1 MADEKDTRA
10 GAGRPG
16 AADAPGA
23 EPVPEHVTPAAAARK
38 VEHSAVVAH
47 PGSWR
52 QFRAILRKDIAME
65 LRTREMITSMGL
77 YTLLTMVVYFIALQ
91 SVLAQGGGTSAFDIR
106 PIAPGLLW
114 AAFIFMSLLGLN
126 RSFVHEKDQGALDAL
141 LLSPVD
147 RPVIYF
153 AKMIGN
159 LIFMLIVEVLAIPVF
174 YFLFLQTQKVNAD
187 IGMLLLAFFGGSL
200 GIAGL
205 GTLLATL
212 TVNTKGQDFLL
223 TVLMVPLM
231 FPLLFGAVSASN
243 IALLDPVAGASQYW
257 GAMAFVAGFDAIM
270 LLAAF
275 GLYEFVIGA

>member
-1 MADEKDTRA
+1 MPDNT
-10 GAGRPG
+10 
-16 AADAPGA
+16 
-23 EPVPEHVTPAAAARK
+23 PEHVDPARAADLAAHLPVAAR
-38 VEHSAVVAH
+38 
-47 PGSWR
+47 PTSWR
-52 QFRAILRKDIAME
+52 QFKAILRKDIAME

-91 SVLAQGGGTSAFDIR
+91 NVLPQGGGSSAFEVA

-126 RSFVHEKDQGALDAL
+126 RSFVHEKDQGVIDAL

-159 LIFMLIVEVLAIPVF
+159 LIFILVVEVLAVPVF
-174 YFLFLQTQKVNAD
+174 YFLFLQNATGLD
-187 IGMLLLAFFGGSL
+187 ANLWMLALALLGGSI

-212 TVNTKGQDFLL
+212 TVNTNGQDFLL
-223 TVLMVPLM
+223 TVLMVPTM
-231 FPLLFGAVSASN
+231 FPLLYGAVTASTV
-243 IALLDPVAGASQYW
+243 ALLYPVQQAGTYW
-257 GAMAFVAGFDAIM
+257 GAMGFVGGFDAIM

>member
-1 MADEKDTRA
+1 M
-10 GAGRPG
+10 P
-16 AADAPGA
+16 A
-23 EPVPEHVTPAAAARK
+23 EPSEHISPAAAADK
-38 VEHSAVVAH
+38 LEHATVVKK
-47 PGSWR
+47 PSSWR
-52 QFRAILRKDIAME
+52 QFSAILRKDISME
-65 LRTREMITSMGL
+65 LRTGEMVTSMGL

-91 SVLAQGGGTSAFDIR
+91 DVIAQGGGSSVFDIR

-126 RSFVHEKDQGALDAL
+126 RSFVHEKDQGVLEAL

-159 LIFMLIVEVLAIPVF
+159 LTFMLIVEIMAVPVF
-174 YFLFLQTQKVNAD
+174 WFLFLQQSKLDANL
-187 IGMLLLAFFGGSL
+187 GMLALALIGGSI

-231 FPLLFGAVSASN
+231 FPLLFGAVTASN
-243 IALLDPVAGASQYW
+243 IALLNPVLGATSFW
-257 GAMAFVAGFDAIM
+257 WSMAFVAGFDVIM

>member
-1 MADEKDTRA
+1 VA
-10 GAGRPG
+10 GANPEHISPAG
-16 AADAPGA
+16 AAGKLDHT
-23 EPVPEHVTPAAAARK
+23 PVVKNPTA
-38 VEHSAVVAH
+38 
-47 PGSWR
+47 WR
-52 QFRAILRKDIAME
+52 QFKAILRKDISME
-65 LRTREMITSMGL
+65 LRTREMVTSMGL

-91 SVLAQGGGTSAFDIR
+91 GVIAQGGGTSAFDIK

-126 RSFVHEKDQGALDAL
+126 RSFVHEKDQGVLDAL

-159 LIFMLIVEVLAIPVF
+159 LIFMLIVEVLAVPVF
-174 YFLFLQTQKVNAD
+174 YFLFLQGTTGLDANLW
-187 IGMLLLAFFGGSL
+187 MLGLALIGGSV

-223 TVLMVPLM
+223 TVLMVPTM
-231 FPLLFGAVSASN
+231 FPLLFGTVTASN
-243 IALLDPVAGASQYW
+243 IALLQASSAAGTYW
-257 GAMAFVAGFDAIM
+257 GAMAFVGGFDAIM

>member
-1 MADEKDTRA
+1 VAAETSEHITPVDAAGKLVHASVIKDPN
-10 GAGRPG
+10 G
-16 AADAPGA
+16 
-23 EPVPEHVTPAAAARK
+23 
-38 VEHSAVVAH
+38 
-47 PGSWR
+47 WR
-52 QFRAILRKDIAME
+52 QFKAILRKDIAME

-91 SVLAQGGGTSAFDIR
+91 DVIAQGGGSSTFDIR

-126 RSFVHEKDQGALDAL
+126 RSFVHEKDQGVLEAL

-159 LIFMLIVEVLAIPVF
+159 LIFMLIVELLAVPVF
-174 YFLFLQTQKVNAD
+174 WFLFLQQAKVDANLW
-187 IGMLLLAFFGGSL
+187 MLALALIGGSI

-231 FPLLFGAVSASN
+231 FPLLFGAVTASN
-243 IALLDPVAGASQYW
+243 VALIDPVAGAARYW
-257 GAMAFVAGFDAIM
+257 GAMSFVAAFDVIM

>member
-1 MADEKDTRA
+1 MA
-10 GAGRPG
+10 
-16 AADAPGA
+16 A
-23 EPVPEHVTPAAAARK
+23 ESAERITPAAAADRLEHTA
-38 VEHSAVVAH
+38 VEKR
-47 PGSWR
+47 PTSWR
-52 QFRAILRKDIAME
+52 QFKAILRKDIAME

-91 SVLAQGGGTSAFDIR
+91 DVIAQGGGTSAFDIR

-126 RSFVHEKDQGALDAL
+126 RSFVHEKDQGVLEAL

-159 LIFMLIVEVLAIPVF
+159 LTFMLVVELLAIPVF
-174 YFLFLQTQKVNAD
+174 WFLFLQQAKVDAN
-187 IGMLLLAFFGGSL
+187 IPMLLLALVGGSI

-223 TVLMVPLM
+223 TVLMVPVM
-231 FPLLFGAVSASN
+231 FPLLFGAVTASN
-243 IALLDPVAGASQYW
+243 IALIDPVAQAARYW
-257 GAMAFVAGFDAIM
+257 GAMAFVGGFDVIM